1 MIQQINQTD
10 GLKKYITHEIE
21 DAGLA
26 VAVDSK
32 LNLDEY
38 IGIKVDDYYM
48 GLHLRGETPK
58 AVGFIVTVDCQCDA
72 YCLYILELKNVKSP
86 KGYTTKDIIEK
97 FETAIDRFIKEDFK
111 EIFLNDKYKYK
122 EIKLYLVTSAYGK
135 ALGQKNYQSYIELL
149 RKINQKDTLTNDWTL
164 SNKLFKFQKRIL
176 RIEREIPPNPVIK
189 RIT

>member
-48 GLHLRGETPK
+48 GLHLRGETPN
-58 AVGFIVTVDCQCDA
+58 AVDFIVTVDCQWDA

>member
-48 GLHLRGETPK
+48 GLPSSSVMVFSSGTML
-58 AVGFIVTVDCQCDA
+58 
-72 YCLYILELKNVKSP
+72 S
-86 KGYTTKDIIEK
+86 
-97 FETAIDRFIKEDFK
+97 IKPP
-111 EIFLNDKYKYK
+111 N
-122 EIKLYLVTSAYGK
+122 
-135 ALGQKNYQSYIELL
+135 
-149 RKINQKDTLTNDWTL
+149 RKI
-164 SNKLFKFQKRIL
+164 R
-176 RIEREIPPNPVIK
+176 
-189 RIT
+189 

>member
-48 GLHLRGETPK
+48 VLHLRGETPK
-58 AVGFIVTVDCQCDA
+58 AVDFIVTVDCQCDA

-122 EIKLYLVTSAYGK
+122 EIKLYLVTSAYGR

>member
-48 GLHLRGETPK
+48 GLHLRGEKPK
-58 AVGFIVTVDCQCDA
+58 AVDFIVTVDCQCDA

>member
-1 MIQQINQTD
+1 M
-10 GLKKYITHEIE
+10 K
-21 DAGLA
+21 
-26 VAVDSK
+26 
-32 LNLDEY
+32 
-38 IGIKVDDYYM
+38 
-48 GLHLRGETPK
+48 
-58 AVGFIVTVDCQCDA
+58 
-72 YCLYILELKNVKSP
+72 
-86 KGYTTKDIIEK
+86 K

>member
-58 AVGFIVTVDCQCDA
+58 AVDFIVTVDCQCDA

-176 RIEREIPPNPVIK
+176 RIEREIPPNSVIK

>member
-48 GLHLRGETPK
+48 GSHLRGETPK
-58 AVGFIVTVDCQCDA
+58 AVDFIVTVDCQCDA

>member
-58 AVGFIVTVDCQCDA
+58 AVDFIVTVDCQCDA

-164 SNKLFKFQKRIL
+164 SNKLFKFQKEFCGLKEKYRPI
-176 RIEREIPPNPVIK
+176 R
-189 RIT
+189 

>member
-48 GLHLRGETPK
+48 G
-58 AVGFIVTVDCQCDA
+58 FC
-72 YCLYILELKNVKSP
+72 
-86 KGYTTKDIIEK
+86 
-97 FETAIDRFIKEDFK
+97 
-111 EIFLNDKYKYK
+111 FL
-122 EIKLYLVTSAYGK
+122 
-135 ALGQKNYQSYIELL
+135 
-149 RKINQKDTLTNDWTL
+149 
-164 SNKLFKFQKRIL
+164 
-176 RIEREIPPNPVIK
+176 P
-189 RIT
+189 

>member
-1 MIQQINQTD
+1 MDNTLEEAKAI
-10 GLKKYITHEIE
+10 LKKYNQEHLLNGYEKLEEKKQKQLLNQIMNIDFELIKSLYDNTKKENSTNDDKIE
-21 DAGLA
+21 PMEY
-26 VAVDSK
+26 
-32 LNLDEY
+32 LDKY
-38 IGIKVDDYYM
+38 K
-48 GLHLRGETPK
+48 
-58 AVGFIVTVDCQCDA
+58 
-72 YCLYILELKNVKSP
+72 
-86 KGYTTKDIIEK
+86 
-97 FETAIDRFIKEDFK
+97 
-111 EIFLNDKYKYK
+111 LNDKYKYK

>member
-48 GLHLRGETPK
+48 VLHLSGETPK
-58 AVGFIVTVDCQCDA
+58 DVDFIVTVDCQCVA

>member
-58 AVGFIVTVDCQCDA
+58 AVDFIVTVDCQCDA

-111 EIFLNDKYKYK
+111 EIF
-122 EIKLYLVTSAYGK
+122 
-135 ALGQKNYQSYIELL
+135 
-149 RKINQKDTLTNDWTL
+149 
-164 SNKLFKFQKRIL
+164 FK
-176 RIEREIPPNPVIK
+176 
-189 RIT
+189 

>member
-48 GLHLRGETPK
+48 GLHLRGEIPK
-58 AVGFIVTVDCQCDA
+58 AVDFIVTVDCQCDA